1 MSALN
6 TTDIKASHSD
16 AEMKGWLFKWT
27 NYLKGYQKRWFVLS
41 NGLLS
46 YYRNQAEMSH
56 TCRGTI
62 SLRGAIIQ
70 TEDSCTF
77 IISNGVQ
84 TFHIKASNEVERQ
97 RWVTALELAKSKARS
112 TRESDEED
120 FEVDGE
126 VKLEN
131 IIKTLSVNL
140 EQLQSYNEIINKH
153 GAALLRTLSELESC
167 DNPQEL
173 QCQIKEIN
181 ERATLFRITTNA
193 MINSCGK
200 YLEIAQTQGGK
211 WQRMLQHERDQ
222 RLKLE
227 ELLEQMARC
236 STGPPVHDS
245 GPRLG
250 GLPREEEA
258 EDEEDSVFYDANE
271 VMTENGG
278 LDPAGRGL
286 LEPVRYPYSP
296 HFPSCSLMTQVYCI
310 FSTDDEHDTDSST
323 SEVDEGVPNLP
334 PRTSPSSLPP
344 VDENSTTPLPNSKC
358 QDALSQV
365 LPWKPNTPRRSIIPE
380 KPPGSMQIWSIL
392 KNSIGKDL
400 STIPMPLNFSE
411 PLSMLQRLTED
422 FEYAHVLDEA
432 AATDDVF
439 RQHALVAAFST
450 SAYSTTAVRT
460 GKPFNPL
467 LGETY
472 ECDRTADAGWKAFS
486 EQVSHHPPIA
496 AQYVEGKAWKAWQDL
511 AVHSKFRGKYIQVT
525 PAGRFNLVFTKSN
538 QHYTWNR
545 VQSTVHNVIV
555 GNLWVDQHGESDVIN
570 VTTGSTCRLTFYP
583 YSYFSR
589 QTQRRVK
596 GSVLSKDGQVK
607 WSVQG
612 FWDTKMEIAKV
623 VNDKEG
629 VPVTVWERNEYLAP
643 QYYCFTKFACQ
654 LNELEEGVA
663 PTDSRLRPDQRLL
676 EVGCYDEATEEKLR
690 LEEKQRGKRREEM
703 ARFEERIAGVSSGSG
718 GGSEDTSYRPQWFR
732 RQIDETSQ
740 EVSYQY
746 TNEYWECKSK
756 QDWSRCPDIF

>member
-1 MSALN
+1 M
-6 TTDIKASHSD
+6 
-16 AEMKGWLFKWT
+16 
-27 NYLKGYQKRWFVLS
+27 VL
-41 NGLLS
+41 
-46 YYRNQAEMSH
+46 Y
-56 TCRGTI
+56 
-62 SLRGAIIQ
+62 
-70 TEDSCTF
+70 
-77 IISNGVQ
+77 
-84 TFHIKASNEVERQ
+84 
-97 RWVTALELAKSKARS
+97 
-112 TRESDEED
+112 EED

-365 LPWKPNTPRRSIIPE
+365 NRIEQRFPTGGTRTPGGRKMSALNTTDIKASHSDAEMKGWLFKWTNYLKGYQKRWFVLSNGLLSYYRNQAEMSHTCRGTISLRGAII
-380 KPPGSMQIWSIL
+380 Q
-392 KNSIGKDL
+392 
-400 STIPMPLNFSE
+400 
-411 PLSMLQRLTED
+411 TED
-422 FEYAHVLDEA
+422 SCTFIISNGVQTFHIKASNEVERQRWVTALELAKSKARSTRESGNTYLYGI
-432 AATDDVF
+432 ATDDVF

>member
-1 MSALN
+1 MSAIN
-6 TTDIKASHSD
+6 TTSESKVAHSD

-70 TEDSCTF
+70 TEDSTTF

-84 TFHIKASNEVERQ
+84 TFHIKTVNEVERQ
-97 RWVTALELAKSKARS
+97 RWVTGLELAKSKATS
-112 TRESDEED
+112 TTESDEED
-120 FEVDGE
+120 FELDGE
-126 VKLEN
+126 VALEH
-131 IIKTLSVNL
+131 IIKTLSVKL

-153 GAALLRTLSELESC
+153 GSALHRTLSELESC
-167 DNPQEL
+167 DSPQEL
-173 QCQIKEIN
+173 TSQIKEIN

-193 MINSCGK
+193 MINHCGK

-236 STGPPVHDS
+236 STGPPPDDNRNTS
-245 GPRLG
+245 GRLLG
-250 GLPREEEA
+250 SGSRGTIRASSEEDDEEE
-258 EDEEDSVFYDANE
+258 EDDVVFYDANDKVENGGE
-271 VMTENGG
+271 VMTT
-278 LDPAGRGL
+278 LSQGRGAL
-286 LEPVRYPYSP
+286 MEPVR
-296 HFPSCSLMTQVYCI
+296 
-310 FSTDDEHDTDSST
+310 EHDTDSSQ
-323 SEVDEGVPNLP
+323 SELDEAGHGPHSRGATAL
-334 PRTSPSSLPP
+334 TTPSSPP
-344 VDENSTTPLPNSKC
+344 APSTTAEPTPLSDQC
-358 QDALSQV
+358 QTTLNEV
-365 LPWKPNTPRRSIIPE
+365 VPWKPNNARRSTIPE
-380 KPPGSMQIWSIL
+380 KPAGSMQIWSIL

-432 AATDDVF
+432 ANTEDVF
-439 RQHALVAAFST
+439 KQHALVAAFST

-472 ECDRTADAGWKAFS
+472 ECDRTEDAGWRAFS

-496 AQYVEGKAWKAWQDL
+496 AQHVEGRGWKAWQDL

-525 PAGRFNLVFTKSN
+525 PAGKFNLVFTKTN
-538 QHYTWNR
+538 QHYVWNR

-555 GNLWVDQHGESDVIN
+555 GNLWVDQHGESDIIN
-570 VTTGSTCRLTFYP
+570 LTSGSTCRLTFYP

-589 QTQRRVK
+589 QTQRKVK
-596 GSVLSKDGQVK
+596 GSVVSKEGQVK

-612 FWDTKMEIAKV
+612 NWDTKMEILSV
-623 VNDKEG
+623 INDKEG
-629 VPVTVWERNEYLAP
+629 AALTVWERNDYLAP
-643 QYYCFTKFACQ
+643 QFYCFTQFACQ

-676 EVGCYDEATEEKLR
+676 EIGCYDEATQEKLR
-690 LEEKQRGKRREEM
+690 LEEKQRAKRRVEM
-703 ARFEERIAGVSSGSG
+703 ERFEERLAGVSPGSQDT
-718 GGSEDTSYRPQWFR
+718 EDSTYKPIWFR
-732 RQIDETSQ
+732 KHVDETSQ
-740 EVSYQY
+740 DVSYQY
-746 TNEYWECKSK
+746 SDQYWECKKK
-756 QDWSRCPDIF
+756 QDWTRCPDLF